1 MARAMPQVSPRAATG
16 ERVGHK
22 RPGPANGPT
31 RRRGVDRAHLIAALD
46 RALEAPAL
54 NGRGR
59 DTESAVRYL
68 ETVRGFKPPAPPTS
82 SAERLKILETQA
94 DQVVGV
100 IRSVL
105 KELHLSDA
113 DYQRG
118 INLAIKGL
126 RAASPQGWEPL

>member
-1 MARAMPQVSPRAATG
+1 MTRTTRQVSPSGARAA
-16 ERVGHK
+16 RVGQSQ
-22 RPGPANGPT
+22 PGSANGPT
-31 RRRGVDRAHLIAALD
+31 RQRRADKARLIAALD
-46 RALEAPAL
+46 RLLETPEP

-59 DTESAVRYL
+59 DTESAIRYL
-68 ETVRGFKPPAPPTS
+68 ETVRGFSPPAPPMS

-94 DQVVGV
+94 DQVAGV

-118 INLAIKGL
+118 IELASKGL

>member
-1 MARAMPQVSPRAATG
+1 MARVAPQVSPRAVTG
-16 ERVGHK
+16 ARVGHK
-22 RPGPANGPT
+22 RSGSADAPT
-31 RRRGVDRAHLIAALD
+31 CQRRADKARLIAALD
-46 RALEAPAL
+46 RVSETPEP

-68 ETVRGFKPPAPPTS
+68 ETVRWFKPPGPPMS

-94 DQVVGV
+94 DQVAGV

>member
-1 MARAMPQVSPRAATG
+1 MDS
-16 ERVGHK
+16 
-22 RPGPANGPT
+22 
-31 RRRGVDRAHLIAALD
+31 
-46 RALEAPAL
+46 
-54 NGRGR
+54 
-59 DTESAVRYL
+59 ESAIRYL
-68 ETVRGFKPPAPPTS
+68 ETVWGFSPPAPPTS

-94 DQVVGV
+94 DQVAGV